1 MTSISDTFITQI
13 TQVIYGEEATK
24 HDKQNVKRKIMPAF
38 DGNAGLTIRDPIQA
52 RDFLEW
58 VYSQSREIP
67 QLYNSIASLKTNI
80 KILKDNPIP
89 QEWMDKHTNL
99 IVDLENIRKEINE
112 LKKDKI
118 MEYNTHPYCK
128 DLLQKNTNLQAE
140 INNITNEYNK
150 KNIELEK
157 DKAKYLEYVNNYA
170 EKVVELDEEFEKKK
184 KSFIN
189 KARQLNK
196 EEESVRL
203 TNIKAELASIKKKYS
218 KLEKKNKKLKKEN
231 KQLQLRV
238 VEMSSDDSDSDS
250 DTDDSQE

>member
-1 MTSISDTFITQI
+1 MTSISDKFITQI
-13 TQVIYGEEATK
+13 TQVIYGEDATK

-38 DGNAGLTIRDPIQA
+38 DGNTGLTIRDAKQS

-58 VYSQSREIP
+58 VYSNVEEVQ
-67 QLYNSIASLKTNI
+67 QLYNTIASLKTNI

-89 QEWMDKHTNL
+89 QVWIDKHTNL
-99 IVDLENIRKEINE
+99 IVDLENIRKEMNE

-118 MEYNTHPYCK
+118 IEYNNHPYCK

-140 INNITNEYNK
+140 INNIKNEYNQK
-150 KNIELEK
+150 TIDLDK
-157 DKAKYLEYVNNYA
+157 DKSKYIEYVNNYA

-196 EEESVRL
+196 EEQSVRL
-203 TNIKAELASIKKKYS
+203 TNMKSELASLKKKYS
-218 KLEKKNKKLKKEN
+218 KLEKKNKLLKKDN
-231 KQLQLRV
+231 KQLQLKV